1 MGVYRVMKLTKSAD
15 FAIRIV
21 IYLAKTGE
29 ITTMPVLSEILMIPY
44 HNLTKL
50 VQALSKHEIVMTR
63 KGKHG
68 GLSLSK
74 RSEFVSIKDIIEII
88 DGPTMLSDCL
98 KHGDLCK
105 LSENCKLKG
114 VFSQLQQKI
123 NDLMDDVKISQ
134 LI

>member
-1 MGVYRVMKLTKSAD
+1 MGVYSRMKLTKSAD

-29 ITTMPVLSEILMIPY
+29 SITMPVLSETLLIPY

-50 VQALSKHEIVMTR
+50 VQALSKHEIVMTQ
-63 KGKHG
+63 KGKNG
-68 GLSLSK
+68 GLSLSQHPDLI
-74 RSEFVSIKDIIEII
+74 SIKDIIEII

-98 KHGDLCK
+98 KHDDLCK
-105 LSENCKLKG
+105 LSGICKLKG

>member
-1 MGVYRVMKLTKSAD
+1 MKLTKSAD

-29 ITTMPVLSEILMIPY
+29 SITMPVLSETLMIPY

-50 VQALSKHEIVMTR
+50 VQALSKHEIVITQ

-68 GLSLSK
+68 GVSLSK
-74 RSEFVSIKDIIEII
+74 RPESVSIKDIIEII

-98 KHGDLCK
+98 KHDDLCK
-105 LSENCKLKG
+105 LSGICKLKG